1 MRRLTLR
8 IVLLVGALW
17 APWLL
22 SGVSLAETE
31 AVPPPVSAKAVEL
44 VDGLSGRVL
53 YEKNAHEQLPMA
65 SVTKLMTLYLAV
77 RAVEQKKIQLNELVP
92 VSEEAYRING
102 SQIWLEPG
110 ERISVDHLLKAV
122 AIGSAN
128 DAAYALGEYIAGSP
142 EAFVQDMNRTA
153 RKMGMTATHF
163 ANPHGLHQADHY
175 TSAHDLAI
183 LAEHAVRQP
192 LLLHYTSM
200 WEDRTVRNGK
210 GGTLWLINHN
220 RLLRQYPG
228 MDGLKTGFTSQAGF
242 CMVATAKR
250 DNTRMIAVVLG
261 APSSK
266 ARFQDASSLLTW
278 GFQHYQSAAI
288 ATRGTKVAEIPVR
301 RGTAKSVAAVVAH
314 DRFLTLE
321 RGSGRIERKISV
333 PSHVEAPIDKGQ
345 VLGQMVAWVQGKE
358 VARVPLVAKV
368 GVPKATV
375 WGNAWRYLWK
385 ITG

>member
-1 MRRLTLR
+1 
-8 IVLLVGALW
+8 
-17 APWLL
+17 
-22 SGVSLAETE
+22 
-31 AVPPPVSAKAVEL
+31 
-44 VDGLSGRVL
+44 
-53 YEKNAHEQLPMA
+53 
-65 SVTKLMTLYLAV
+65 
-77 RAVEQKKIQLNELVP
+77 
-92 VSEEAYRING
+92 
-102 SQIWLEPG
+102 
-110 ERISVDHLLKAV
+110 
-122 AIGSAN
+122 
-128 DAAYALGEYIAGSP
+128 
-142 EAFVQDMNRTA
+142 
-153 RKMGMTATHF
+153 
-163 ANPHGLHQADHY
+163 
-175 TSAHDLAI
+175 
-183 LAEHAVRQP
+183 
-192 LLLHYTSM
+192 
-200 WEDRTVRNGK
+200 
-210 GGTLWLINHN
+210 
-220 RLLRQYPG
+220 
-228 MDGLKTGFTSQAGF
+228 
-242 CMVATAKR
+242 MVATAKR